1 MKNGHAFSITREYE
15 KGGNFFFTIHSHHP
29 LRQKCENQN
38 ARPSPDQSNFNALP
52 LRHVPSILNPPI
64 TSQIQQL

>member
-38 ARPSPDQSNFNALP
+38 ARPSPDQLNFNALP
-52 LRHVPSILNPPI
+52 L
-64 TSQIQQL
+64 